1 MSRNRYRNTVRL
13 PTVVACILVTLMAL
27 VITLSIVLDRNRI
40 HALGDEQRQ
49 VEKEIKLLKQE
60 LTALDLRIES
70 LLTRDK
76 VHDRLANARTLLRPI
91 SKDRLILLAPEPTTP
106 PEVAQNDSPAP

>member
-1 MSRNRYRNTVRL
+1 MSRNRYRNDSVRL
-13 PTVVACILVTLMAL
+13 PTVTAFILVTLMAL
-27 VITLSIVLDRNRI
+27 VITLSIVLDRNRV

-60 LTALDLRIES
+60 LAALDLRIES

-76 VHDRLANARTLLRPI
+76 VQPRLAGARTLLRPI
-91 SKDRLILLAPEPTTP
+91 TKERLIELPAEPSP
-106 PEVAQNDSPAP
+106 PEVAQNLPTPP

>member
-1 MSRNRYRNTVRL
+1 MNRNRYRNTVRL
-13 PTVVACILVTLMAL
+13 PTVVAFILITLMAL

-40 HALGDEQRQ
+40 HTLGEDQRK

-76 VHDRLANARTLLRPI
+76 VQPRLATARTLLRPI
-91 SKDRLILLAPEPTTP
+91 SKDHLILLSPEPP
-106 PEVAQNDSPAP
+106 PPDVAQNIISAP